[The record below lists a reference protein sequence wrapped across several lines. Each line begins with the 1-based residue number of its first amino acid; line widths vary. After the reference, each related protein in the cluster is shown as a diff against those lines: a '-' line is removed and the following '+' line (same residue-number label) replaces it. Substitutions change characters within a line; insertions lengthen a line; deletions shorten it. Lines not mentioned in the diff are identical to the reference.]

1 MSRLNQE
8 IILAL
13 IVSADTF
20 LTAVAYRSS
29 DIKIPVI
36 SAFVINVTGALVLTL
51 SLMLSDF
58 IGQFIKPEI
67 CSIAG
72 FIILTAIGI
81 VTIFKSIVRTIVR
94 RLSERGCIA
103 LKSIGTGI
111 VVKLYLDETSADS
124 DGSQTLSAYEAVA
137 LALAGSLDSFSTG
150 LSCGFN
156 EMRPFLA
163 GVLTFL
169 AGFTALALGTLF
181 GKKISSLNHDLSWL
195 GGVFLIAFAVF
206 EFIKSYR

>member
-1 MSRLNQE
+1 MNQE

-20 LTAVAYRSS
+20 LTAAAYRSS
-29 DIKIPVI
+29 DIKIPAL
-36 SAFVINVTGALVLTL
+36 SAFVINFTGALVLAL

-72 FIILTAIGI
+72 FIILTAIGL
-81 VTIFKSIVRTIVR
+81 VTIFKSIVRTIVKK
-94 RLSERGCIA
+94 LSQPDEIA
-103 LKSIGTGI
+103 FKAGSSGI
-111 VVKLYLDETSADS
+111 IVKLYLDDTSADS
-124 DGSQTLSAYEAVA
+124 DGSQTLSVHEAVV
-137 LALAGSLDSFSTG
+137 LALAGSLDSISTG

-156 EMRPFLA
+156 EINPLLSGIFTLI
-163 GVLTFL
+163 

-181 GKKISSLNHDLSWL
+181 GRKIASLNHDLSWL

-206 EFIKSYR
+206 EFVKSYR

>member
-1 MSRLNQE
+1 MNQE

-29 DIKIPVI
+29 DIKIPAL
-36 SAFVINVTGALVLTL
+36 SAFVINFTGALVLAL

-58 IGQFIKPEI
+58 IGQFIRPEI

-72 FIILTAIGI
+72 FIILTAIGL
-81 VTIFKSIVRTIVR
+81 VTIFKSIVRTIVKK
-94 RLSERGCIA
+94 LSQPDEIA
-103 LKSIGTGI
+103 FKAGSSGI
-111 VVKLYLDETSADS
+111 IVKLYLDDTSADS
-124 DGSQTLSAYEAVA
+124 DGSQTLSVHEAIA
-137 LALAGSLDSFSTG
+137 LALAGSLDSVSTG

-156 EMRPFLA
+156 EINPLLSGIFTLI
-163 GVLTFL
+163 
-169 AGFTALALGTLF
+169 AGFMALALGTLF
-181 GKKISSLNHDLSWL
+181 GKKIASLNHDFSWL

-206 EFIKSYR
+206 EFVKSYR

>member
-1 MSRLNQE
+1 MTQE

-36 SAFVINVTGALVLTL
+36 SAFVINFTSALMLTL
-51 SLMLSDF
+51 SLLLSDF
-58 IGQFIKPEI
+58 IGQYISPDI

-72 FIILTAIGI
+72 FIILTAIGL
-81 VTIFKSIVRTIVR
+81 VTIFKSIIRTLVRK
-94 RLSERGCIA
+94 LSERDYIA
-103 LKSIGTGI
+103 LKSNASGI
-111 VVKLYLDETSADS
+111 IVKLYLDDTSADC
-124 DGSQTLSAYEAVA
+124 DGSQTLSAHEALA
-137 LALAGSLDSFSTG
+137 LALAGSLDSISTG

-156 EMRPFLA
+156 SINAVFS
-163 GVLTFL
+163 GIFTFT
-169 AGFTALALGTLF
+169 AGFTAIALGTLF
-181 GKKISSLNHDLSWL
+181 GRKIASFNHDFSWL

-206 EFIKSYR
+206 EFVKSHN

>member
-1 MSRLNQE
+1 MNQE
-8 IILAL
+8 ILLAL

-29 DIKIPVI
+29 EIRIPLL
-36 SAFVINVTGALVLTL
+36 SAFVINFTGALMLSL

-72 FIILTAIGI
+72 FIILTLIGL
-81 VTIFKSIVRTIVR
+81 VTIFKSIIRTLVRK
-94 RLSERGCIA
+94 LSQPDEIA
-103 LKSIGTGI
+103 FKAGSSGI
-111 VVKLYLDETSADS
+111 IVKLYLDDTSADS
-124 DGSQTLSAYEAVA
+124 DGSQTLSAHEALA
-137 LALAGSLDSFSTG
+137 LALAGSLDSVSTG

-156 EMRPFLA
+156 EINPLLSGIFT
-163 GVLTFL
+163 LT
-169 AGFTALALGTLF
+169 AGFLALALGTLF
-181 GKKISSLNHDLSWL
+181 GRKIASLNHDLSWL

-206 EFIKSYR
+206 EFVKSYR

>member
-1 MSRLNQE
+1 MNQE

-29 DIKIPVI
+29 DIKIPAL
-36 SAFVINVTGALVLTL
+36 SAFVINFTGALILTI

-72 FIILTAIGI
+72 FIILTAIGL

-94 RLSERGCIA
+94 RLSQPDEIA
-103 LKSIGTGI
+103 FKAGSSGI
-111 VVKLYLDETSADS
+111 IVKLYLDDTSADS
-124 DGSQTLSAYEAVA
+124 DGSQALSVHEAVA
-137 LALAGSLDSFSTG
+137 LALAGSLDCVSTG

-156 EMRPFLA
+156 EINPLLSGIFAMI
-163 GVLTFL
+163 

-181 GKKISSLNHDLSWL
+181 GRKIASLNHDFSWL
-195 GGVFLIAFAVF
+195 GGIFLIVFAIF
-206 EFIKSYR
+206 EFVKSYK

>member
-1 MSRLNQE
+1 MIQE

-36 SAFVINVTGALVLTL
+36 SAFVINFTSALMLML
-51 SLMLSDF
+51 SLLLSDF
-58 IGQFIKPEI
+58 IGQFIRPEI

-72 FIILTAIGI
+72 FIILTAIGL
-81 VTIFKSIVRTIVR
+81 VTIFKSIIRTLVRK
-94 RLSERGCIA
+94 LSERDYIA
-103 LKSIGTGI
+103 LKSNASGI
-111 VVKLYLDETSADS
+111 IVKLYLDDTSADC
-124 DGSQTLSAYEAVA
+124 DGSQTLSAHEALA
-137 LALAGSLDSFSTG
+137 LALAGSLDSVSTG

-156 EMRPFLA
+156 SINA
-163 GVLTFL
+163 VLSGAFTL
-169 AGFTALALGTLF
+169 IAGFTAIKLGTLF
-181 GKKISSLNHDLSWL
+181 GRKIASLNHDFSWL

-206 EFIKSYR
+206 EFVKSHN